1 MNKLIRITFF
11 SGWTKQQV
19 IDFALALILTV
30 VSLIG
35 TIVLRHIFGS
45 SKLHS
50 SIYRASREF
59 QFLVGS

>member
-19 IDFALALILTV
+19 IDFTLTLILTV

-35 TIVLRHIFGS
+35 TIVLMHIFG
-45 SKLHS
+45 
-50 SIYRASREF
+50 
-59 QFLVGS
+59 

>member
-35 TIVLRHIFGS
+35 TIVLMHIFG
-45 SKLHS
+45 
-50 SIYRASREF
+50 
-59 QFLVGS
+59 